1 MSQPVDGRSPRN
13 EAKPFCISKK
23 EVWEAYQRVAEEV
36 RKAIAAR
43 LRDCRLE
50 LHPEKTK
57 IVYCKDELRKGR
69 HDHEKL
75 DFLGYEFRPR
85 RSKSRTGKA
94 FLNFSP
100 AISTKAAKAIR
111 ERIRSWKLP
120 KGSDE
125 AIEELSRLYNPIIRG
140 GSNITGGF
148 TAQRSTRSNVN
159 WTKSWS
165 SGPKGNTKSYA
176 NISGGH
182 DTGLLAS
189 RAGVQSCLLTGRW
202 HVTRLHDGSCMSRE
216 AHVQFCERLGVRL
229 PGATLPRGIPNQDA
243 KLDLSLP
250 VADDNT
256 GSCACF
262 QEMVGVRQPVQQSG
276 WLPLQQ
282 QHFEASRRC
291 TE

>member
-125 AIEELSRLYNPIIRG
+125 AIEELTLQSDHPGWFQYYGRFYRTALYSIKRQLDQELV
-140 GSNITGGF
+140 F
-148 TAQRSTRSNVN
+148 WAKRKYKKLRQHLR
-159 WTKSWS
+159 
-165 SGPKGNTKSYA
+165 
-176 NISGGH
+176 
-182 DTGLLAS
+182 
-189 RAGVQSCLLTGRW
+189 RARHW
-202 HVTRLHDGSCMSRE
+202 IAR
-216 AHVQFCERLGVRL
+216 
-229 PGATLPRGIPNQDA
+229 I
-243 KLDLSLP
+243 
-250 VADDNT
+250 
-256 GSCACF
+256 
-262 QEMVGVRQPVQQSG
+262 
-276 WLPLQQ
+276 
-282 QHFEASRRC
+282 SRRC
-291 TE
+291 PELFAHWQVARNTAP

>member
-1 MSQPVDGRSPRN
+1 MAQGGCVKEPDSMSQPVDGRSPRN

-140 GSNITGGF
+140 WFQYYGRF
-148 TAQRSTRSNVN
+148 YRTALYSIKRQLDQELVFWAKRKYKKLRQ
-159 WTKSWS
+159 
-165 SGPKGNTKSYA
+165 
-176 NISGGH
+176 H
-182 DTGLLAS
+182 LR
-189 RAGVQSCLLTGRW
+189 RARHW
-202 HVTRLHDGSCMSRE
+202 IAR
-216 AHVQFCERLGVRL
+216 
-229 PGATLPRGIPNQDA
+229 I
-243 KLDLSLP
+243 
-250 VADDNT
+250 
-256 GSCACF
+256 
-262 QEMVGVRQPVQQSG
+262 
-276 WLPLQQ
+276 
-282 QHFEASRRC
+282 SRRC
-291 TE
+291 PELFAHWQVARNTAP

>member
-1 MSQPVDGRSPRN
+1 MN

-57 IVYCKDELRKGR
+57 IVYCKDELRKRR

-216 AHVQFCERLGVRL
+216 AHVQFCERLGVWGDS
-229 PGATLPRGIPNQDA
+229 PGHMEFPAHLCLVTAGLRAAHRSWKSP
-243 KLDLSLP
+243 SLGTP
-250 VADDNT
+250 
-256 GSCACF
+256 C
-262 QEMVGVRQPVQQSG
+262 SG
-276 WLPLQQ
+276 KYDESLT
-282 QHFEASRRC
+282 R
-291 TE
+291 